1 MDAVILLQLQ
11 SDQLGAVRR
20 RSCNP
25 VPHIVL
31 LYDLLRSPIGVIVPA
46 FTSVGNKE
54 ITTNKSSNLLQH
66 THLGIL
72 TTKSAKRNLFFTG
85 HLLVGAK
92 LFTGSSAN
100 NGNAI
105 GHIGL

>member
-11 SDQLGAVRR
+11 SYELGAVWWRG
-20 RSCNP
+20 CNP

-31 LYDLLRSPIGVIVPA
+31 HDDLLRSAIGVIVPA
-46 FTSVGNKE
+46 FTSVGDKE

-72 TTKSAKRNLFFTG
+72 TTKSAKRHLFFTG

-92 LFTGSSAN
+92 LFTRSGAN